1 MSPRSLFFS
10 SDQETLRQLTHVLEG
25 LEFEVDPCTEIFAA
39 IEKVTTQAYELIVVD
54 WDEGLEAS
62 FLLKTSREL
71 KLNHDAVP
79 AAILRNDEAVPIAR
93 QGGAAIL
100 IKKPIVPEEAKYSFL
115 SSDDFL
121 RGMRSWVPK
130 LNLHP
135 RTSRPVG
142 PQLVLPPVAGA
153 GSADEDHSKQPAER
167 PRTSKTLFHIERKN
181 KQRRGIKSTSGHWFR
196 LILLACTL
204 GIALSSAGY
213 VFSAPLRTQE
223 IAKSVEQIYEKA
235 LTKTQN
241 WLDKSAQSGE
251 EGAPKVAQNNLRP
264 NTRTG
269 AKIRVMPVREYV
281 EPTPPPAN
289 DEESLSGDNPES
301 SQQYPSV
308 AVASIPDS
316 LRVPSQSIRTA
327 SARVTTSLLG
337 GLEPVN
343 VSEDVTQ
350 KLLLQKV
357 EPSYPIQAQK
367 VGLRGPVVL
376 QAWIGRDGNIRDLK
390 LIHGSILLGQ
400 AAYSAVKQWKYR
412 PYLLNGQ
419 AVEMQTYVTVDFA
432 LP

>member
-10 SDQETLRQLTHVLEG
+10 SDQETLRQLTQVLQE
-25 LEFEVDPCTEIFAA
+25 LEFEVDSCTEIFAA
-39 IEKVTTQAYELIVVD
+39 VEKVTTQAYELIVVD

-79 AAILRNDEAVPIAR
+79 AAILRNDDTVTVAR
-93 QGGAAIL
+93 RAGATIL
-100 IKKPIVPEEAKYSFL
+100 VRKPVVPEEAKYSFL

-130 LNLHP
+130 LTLHP
-135 RTSRPVG
+135 LNLNPTG
-142 PQLVLPPVAGA
+142 PQLVLPPVPGRV
-153 GSADEDHSKQPAER
+153 STEQDQSKTEPQR
-167 PRTSKTLFHIERKN
+167 TPRTLLQIGHKTKRGK
-181 KQRRGIKSTSGHWFR
+181 GIKSTRGHWFR
-196 LILLACTL
+196 LILLACTV
-204 GIALSSAGY
+204 GITLSSAGY

-235 LTKTQN
+235 LTKTQT
-241 WLDKSAQSGE
+241 WLDKSVGG
-251 EGAPKVAQNNLRP
+251 GAEDTPKVAQNTTRP
-264 NTRTG
+264 DTRTIT
-269 AKIRVMPVREYV
+269 KIRVVPVREYV
-281 EPTPPPAN
+281 EPTPVPVNDQAN
-289 DEESLSGDNPES
+289 AADENPQPQ
-301 SQQYPSV
+301 QQYPAV

-316 LRVPSQSIRTA
+316 LQVPVQSIRTT
-327 SARVTTSLLG
+327 SGRVTPSLLG

-357 EPSYPIQAQK
+357 EPSYPLQAQK